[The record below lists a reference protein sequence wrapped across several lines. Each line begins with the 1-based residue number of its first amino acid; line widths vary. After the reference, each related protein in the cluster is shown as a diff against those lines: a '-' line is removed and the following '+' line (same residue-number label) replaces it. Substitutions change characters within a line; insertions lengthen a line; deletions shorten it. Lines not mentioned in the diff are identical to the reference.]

1 LDGLRTA
8 QHINY
13 SYSAG
18 SGARRSLM
26 IPLLAPLLG
35 SLAGSLLPATLGTGI
50 AGALGLKGA
59 MAGLV
64 AAAAPK
70 AIGAGIGT
78 LLAGGDLGDA
88 ALNAVGFGA
97 GSALLG
103 GAGAGAAGST
113 GAAAAAAPTPV
124 APPPAAV
131 PTDAVASAID
141 PRALTQSAQQIARAF
156 GGGQQSPP
164 AAVPMGQP
172 QQPPRNRASDNPML
186 APLFGAQP
194 NVAGPMSTPT
204 TVPSVGAQSMMPAS
218 VGIGSIPMAGQQPM
232 SNDMMLAGMSP
243 NQSDMVNQY
252 LRSRNM
258 VGFA

>member
-1 LDGLRTA
+1 
-8 QHINY
+8 
-13 SYSAG
+13 
-18 SGARRSLM
+18 M

-35 SLAGSLLPATLGTGI
+35 SLAGSLLPATVGTGI

-59 MAGLV
+59 AAGLI

-97 GSALLG
+97 
-103 GAGAGAAGST
+103 AGAAGSALSGGLSGT
-113 GAAAAAAPTPV
+113 PGVGSPAASPRPMMRPDMLAAAPSPVVPTDAAAAAVDT
-124 APPPAAV
+124 
-131 PTDAVASAID
+131 
-141 PRALTQSAQQIARAF
+141 RALTRSAQQIAQAL
-156 GGGQQSPP
+156 GGGQQQP
-164 AAVPMGQP
+164 AAPQMAPAPVQQSQP
-172 QQPPRNRASDNPML
+172 RDRASDNPMFASML
-186 APLFGAQP
+186 QP
-194 NVAGPMSTPT
+194 PTSPMTSSMASSTI
-204 TVPSVGAQSMMPAS
+204 PSVGGSSMMPAA
-218 VGIGSIPMAGQQPM
+218 VGIGSLPMGGQQPM

-243 NQSDMVNQY
+243 NQSGMVNQY

>member
-1 LDGLRTA
+1 
-8 QHINY
+8 
-13 SYSAG
+13 
-18 SGARRSLM
+18 M

-59 MAGLV
+59 AAGLV

-103 GAGAGAAGST
+103 GAGAAGAPATSMVPQMRPDT
-113 GAAAAAAPTPV
+113 LLSSMPA
-124 APPPAAV
+124 PAAV
-131 PTDAVASAID
+131 PTAATEAASSLPNLA
-141 PRALTQSAQQIARAF
+141 RSAQQIAQAL
-156 GGGQQSPP
+156 GGGQQSQQPGVAP
-164 AAVPMGQP
+164 LPINRPP
-172 QQPPRNRASDNPML
+172 QQSAMDNPML
-186 APLFGAQP
+186 APLFQTGP
-194 NVAGPMSTPT
+194 TPDGPMSTPT
-204 TVPSVGAQSMMPAS
+204 TVPVVGGSSMMPAA
-218 VGIGSIPMAGQQPM
+218 VGIGSIPMQGQSPM

>member
-1 LDGLRTA
+1 
-8 QHINY
+8 
-13 SYSAG
+13 
-18 SGARRSLM
+18 M

-50 AGALGLKGA
+50 ASALGLKGA
-59 MAGLV
+59 AAGLV

-103 GAGAGAAGST
+103 GAT
-113 GAAAAAAPTPV
+113 GAPAASPLPTMRPDNLAATASAAPAPAAASV
-124 APPPAAV
+124 V
-131 PTDAVASAID
+131 PSDASAAATSGM
-141 PRALTQSAQQIARAF
+141 PELTRSAQQIALAL
-156 GGGQQSPP
+156 GGGQQSQPAPLPVAQPP
-164 AAVPMGQP
+164 QGQ
-172 QQPPRNRASDNPML
+172 PRNRASENPML

-194 NVAGPMSTPT
+194 NVAGPMSTPL
-204 TVPSVGAQSMMPAS
+204 TVPSVGGQSMMPAS
-218 VGIGSIPMAGQQPM
+218 VGIGSIPMAGQAPM
-232 SNDMMLAGMSP
+232 SNDIMLAGMSP

-258 VGFA
+258 VGFV

>member
-1 LDGLRTA
+1 MT
-8 QHINY
+8 
-13 SYSAG
+13 
-18 SGARRSLM
+18 
-26 IPLLAPLLG
+26 PLLAPLLG

-78 LLAGGDLGDA
+78 LLAGGDLGEA

-103 GAGAGAAGST
+103 GAT
-113 GAAAAAAPTPV
+113 GAPAVSPRPMMRPDDLARLAAAT
-124 APPPAAV
+124 PPPPVAV
-131 PTDAVASAID
+131 PTGASEAAAD
-141 PRALTQSAQQIARAF
+141 VSGLARSAQQIASAF
-156 GGGQQSPP
+156 GGGQQSQP
-164 AAVPMGQP
+164 ATPLPVNRPP
-172 QQPPRNRASDNPML
+172 QQRPSDNPLL
-186 APLFGAQP
+186 APLFNQP
-194 NVAGPMSTPT
+194 YTPIPSTLSTPT
-204 TVPSVGAQSMMPAS
+204 VPIASGPSMMPAA
-218 VGIGSIPMAGQQPM
+218 VGIGSLPMGSQPPM
-232 SNDMMLAGMSP
+232 SSGSMFAGMSP
-243 NQSDMVNQY
+243 DQSNMVNQY

>member
-1 LDGLRTA
+1 
-8 QHINY
+8 
-13 SYSAG
+13 
-18 SGARRSLM
+18 M

-59 MAGLV
+59 TAGLV

-103 GAGAGAAGST
+103 GAT
-113 GAAAAAAPTPV
+113 GAPAASPRPMMRPDMLAAASP
-124 APPPAAV
+124 AV
-131 PTDAVASAID
+131 PTGATEAAADITG
-141 PRALTQSAQQIARAF
+141 LTRSAQQLAQAL
-156 GGGQQSPP
+156 GGGQQ
-164 AAVPMGQP
+164 GQP
-172 QQPPRNRASDNPML
+172 SMPMAPVNRPPQQRASENPML
-186 APLFGAQP
+186 ASMFNTGPTMQ
-194 NVAGPMSTPT
+194 GPMADP
-204 TVPSVGAQSMMPAS
+204 TVPISTGASMMPAS
-218 VGIGSIPMAGQQPM
+218 MGIGSIPMQGQQPM
-232 SNDMMLAGMSP
+232 SGDMMLAGMSP

-258 VGFA
+258 VGFV

>member
-1 LDGLRTA
+1 
-8 QHINY
+8 
-13 SYSAG
+13 
-18 SGARRSLM
+18 M

-35 SLAGSLLPATLGTGI
+35 RLAGSRLPATLGPGI

-78 LLAGGDLGDA
+78 LLAGGDLGEA

-103 GAGAGAAGST
+103 GAT
-113 GAAAAAAPTPV
+113 GAPAVSPRPMMRPDDLARLAAAT
-124 APPPAAV
+124 PPPPVAV
-131 PTDAVASAID
+131 PTGASEAAAD
-141 PRALTQSAQQIARAF
+141 VSGLARSAQQIASAL
-156 GGGQQSPP
+156 GGGQQSQP
-164 AAVPMGQP
+164 ATPLPVNRPP
-172 QQPPRNRASDNPML
+172 QQRPSDNPLL
-186 APLFGAQP
+186 APLFNQP
-194 NVAGPMSTPT
+194 YTPIPSTLSTPT
-204 TVPSVGAQSMMPAS
+204 VPIASGPSMMPAA
-218 VGIGSIPMAGQQPM
+218 VGIGSLPMGNQPPM
-232 SNDMMLAGMSP
+232 SSGTMFAGMSP
-243 NQSDMVNQY
+243 DQSNMVNQY

>member
-1 LDGLRTA
+1 
-8 QHINY
+8 
-13 SYSAG
+13 
-18 SGARRSLM
+18 M

-59 MAGLV
+59 TAGLI

-103 GAGAGAAGST
+103 GAT
-113 GAAAAAAPTPV
+113 GAPAVSPRPMMRPDDLARLAAAT
-124 APPPAAV
+124 PPPPVAV
-131 PTDAVASAID
+131 PTGATEAAADVSGLA
-141 PRALTQSAQQIARAF
+141 RSAQQIASAL
-156 GGGQQSPP
+156 GGGQQSQPNMSMAP
-164 AAVPMGQP
+164 VNRPP
-172 QQPPRNRASDNPML
+172 QQRPSDNPLL
-186 APLFGAQP
+186 APLFNQP
-194 NVAGPMSTPT
+194 TPPTMGPMSTPT
-204 TVPSVGAQSMMPAS
+204 VPISTGPSMMPAS
-218 VGIGSIPMAGQQPM
+218 VGIGSLQPM
-232 SNDMMLAGMSP
+232 NNMFAGMSP
-243 NQSDMVNQY
+243 NQSNMVNDY

-258 VGFA
+258 VGFV

>member
-1 LDGLRTA
+1 
-8 QHINY
+8 
-13 SYSAG
+13 
-18 SGARRSLM
+18 M

-50 AGALGLKGA
+50 AASLGLSGA
-59 MAGLV
+59 AAGLV

-97 GSALLG
+97 GGALLS
-103 GAGAGAAGST
+103 GAGAAGA
-113 GAAAAAAPTPV
+113 GATAAPAAAAAPITAA
-124 APPPAAV
+124 APAPAIVPAASSEAATSAL
-131 PTDAVASAID
+131 PNLARSAS
-141 PRALTQSAQQIARAF
+141 QIAQAL
-156 GGGQQSPP
+156 GGGQQTQPTMSTAPISRPP
-164 AAVPMGQP
+164 Q
-172 QQPPRNRASDNPML
+172 NSASDNPML
-186 APLFGAQP
+186 ASFFQP
-194 NVAGPMSTPT
+194 SATSEGPMPARTSVPS
-204 TVPSVGAQSMMPAS
+204 TVPVSGGSSMMPAA
-218 VGIGSIPMAGQQPM
+218 VGIGSIPMQGQSPM

-243 NQSDMVNQY
+243 NQSDMVSQY

>member
-1 LDGLRTA
+1 
-8 QHINY
+8 
-13 SYSAG
+13 
-18 SGARRSLM
+18 M

-59 MAGLV
+59 TAGLI

-78 LLAGGDLGDA
+78 LLAGGDLGEA

-103 GAGAGAAGST
+103 GAT
-113 GAAAAAAPTPV
+113 GAPAVSPRPMMRPDDLARLAAAT
-124 APPPAAV
+124 PPPPVAV
-131 PTDAVASAID
+131 PTGASEAAAD
-141 PRALTQSAQQIARAF
+141 VSGLARSAQQIARAL
-156 GGGQQSPP
+156 GGGQQSMP
-164 AAVPMGQP
+164 ATPLPVNRPP
-172 QQPPRNRASDNPML
+172 QQRPSDNPLL
-186 APLFGAQP
+186 APLFNQP
-194 NVAGPMSTPT
+194 DPPTMGPMSTPT
-204 TVPSVGAQSMMPAS
+204 VPIASGPSMMPAA
-218 VGIGSIPMAGQQPM
+218 VGIGSLPMGNQPPM
-232 SNDMMLAGMSP
+232 SSGTMFAGMSP
-243 NQSDMVNQY
+243 DQSNMVNQY

>member
-1 LDGLRTA
+1 
-8 QHINY
+8 
-13 SYSAG
+13 
-18 SGARRSLM
+18 M

-59 MAGLV
+59 TAGLI

-78 LLAGGDLGDA
+78 LLAGGDLGEA

-103 GAGAGAAGST
+103 GAT
-113 GAAAAAAPTPV
+113 GAPAVSPRPMMRPDDLARLAAVT
-124 APPPAAV
+124 PPPPVAV
-131 PTDAVASAID
+131 PTGASEAAAD
-141 PRALTQSAQQIARAF
+141 VSGLARSAQQIARAL
-156 GGGQQSPP
+156 GGGQQSMP
-164 AAVPMGQP
+164 ATPLPVNRPP
-172 QQPPRNRASDNPML
+172 QQRPSDNPLL
-186 APLFGAQP
+186 APLFNQSDP
-194 NVAGPMSTPT
+194 PTMGPMSTPT
-204 TVPSVGAQSMMPAS
+204 VPIASGPSMMPAA
-218 VGIGSIPMAGQQPM
+218 VGIGSLPMGNQPPM
-232 SNDMMLAGMSP
+232 SSGTMFAGMSP
-243 NQSDMVNQY
+243 DQSNMVNQY

>member
-1 LDGLRTA
+1 
-8 QHINY
+8 
-13 SYSAG
+13 
-18 SGARRSLM
+18 M

-59 MAGLV
+59 AAGLV

-103 GAGAGAAGST
+103 GAGAAGAPATSIIPQMRPDT
-113 GAAAAAAPTPV
+113 LLSSMPA
-124 APPPAAV
+124 PAAV
-131 PTDAVASAID
+131 PTAAAEAASSLPNLA
-141 PRALTQSAQQIARAF
+141 RSAQQIAQAL
-156 GGGQQSPP
+156 GGGQQS
-164 AAVPMGQP
+164 
-172 QQPPRNRASDNPML
+172 QPPSPLPINRPPRQSAMDNPLL
-186 APLFGAQP
+186 APLFQTGP
-194 NVAGPMSTPT
+194 TLDGPMSTPA
-204 TVPSVGAQSMMPAS
+204 TVPVVGASMMPAS
-218 VGIGSIPMAGQQPM
+218 VGIGTIPMGGQAPM

-243 NQSDMVNQY
+243 EQSDMIRRY
-252 LRSRNM
+252 LGSRNM
-258 VGFA
+258 VGFG

>member
-1 LDGLRTA
+1 
-8 QHINY
+8 
-13 SYSAG
+13 
-18 SGARRSLM
+18 M

-59 MAGLV
+59 TAGLV

-103 GAGAGAAGST
+103 GAT
-113 GAAAAAAPTPV
+113 GATGAPAASPRPMMRPDMLAAASP
-124 APPPAAV
+124 AV
-131 PTDAVASAID
+131 PTGATEAAADITG
-141 PRALTQSAQQIARAF
+141 LTRSAQQIAQAL
-156 GGGQQSPP
+156 GGGQQSQPNMSTAP
-164 AAVPMGQP
+164 VNRPP
-172 QQPPRNRASDNPML
+172 QQRPSDNPLL
-186 APLFGAQP
+186 APFFNQP
-194 NVAGPMSTPT
+194 PPTMGPMSAP
-204 TVPSVGAQSMMPAS
+204 TVPISTGPSMMPAA
-218 VGIGSIPMAGQQPM
+218 VGIGSLPMQGQQPM
-232 SNDMMLAGMSP
+232 SGDMMLAGMSP
-243 NQSDMVNQY
+243 NQSNMVNQY

-258 VGFA
+258 VGFV